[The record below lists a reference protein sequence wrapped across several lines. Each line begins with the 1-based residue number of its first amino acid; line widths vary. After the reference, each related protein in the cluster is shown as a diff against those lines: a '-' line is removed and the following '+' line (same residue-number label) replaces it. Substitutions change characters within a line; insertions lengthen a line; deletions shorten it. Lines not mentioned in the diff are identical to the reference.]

1 VAWRA
6 QLIPGVPG
14 EAGKVALEACRAGI
28 VGAGV
33 KIGCCFAFA
42 KVTGLLLEVAK
53 LAFPNDYSNVED
65 GLKFAA
71 CQCIVHESSVGDGC
85 VFGDVDGGSLCRDG
99 AMRAHAHGIHAACS
113 NVT

>member
-6 QLIPGVPG
+6 QLFPGVPG
-14 EAGKVALEACRAGI
+14 AVGKVALEACRAGI

-53 LAFPNDYSNVED
+53 LAFPNDCSSVVD
-65 GLKFAA
+65 GLKFATW
-71 CQCIVHESSVGDGC
+71 QCIVHESSVGDGC
-85 VFGDVDGGSLCRDG
+85 ASAGGSLVDGGSLRRDG
-99 AMRAHAHGIHAACS
+99 AMRAHAHDRR
-113 NVT
+113 